1 MQLWTNE
8 PIVAGVM
15 LSPAVPP
22 TPYGQVSY
30 VELTFSNVPAI
41 GSRATLDLDFI
52 DRPHW
57 PPLWQWGRLY
67 RAELRSSLTFTPS
80 VTLVT
85 TFPRANDSSGQLR
98 LTASADWP
106 AGARVSAVVT
116 TGASPTQPPP
126 PSPSPSPRVRPLPI
140 CWPSGWT
147 IDR

>member
-8 PIVAGVM
+8 PILAGVM

-22 TPYGQVSY
+22 APYGQVSHI
-30 VELTFSNVPAI
+30 ELTFSNVPSI

-52 DRPHW
+52 SMAGW

-67 RAELRSSLTFTPS
+67 RAELRSSLTFQPS
-80 VTLVT
+80 LMLAT

-116 TGASPTQPPP
+116 TGAPPVYPPP
-126 PSPSPSPRVRPLPI
+126 PPAPPSRGRPLPI